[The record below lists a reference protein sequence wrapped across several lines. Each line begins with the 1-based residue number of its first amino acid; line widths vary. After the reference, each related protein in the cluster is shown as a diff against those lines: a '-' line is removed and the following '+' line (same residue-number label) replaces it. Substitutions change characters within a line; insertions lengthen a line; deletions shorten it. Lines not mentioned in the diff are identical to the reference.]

1 MKQKKVFAASFPC
14 VSSVR
19 IYYKGMFLF
28 IFKYSRADVI
38 GAFSSTETWKQKWLK
53 SNADRDDSSQKLVA
67 IKTTRMNL
75 KSKVEQRDSDINYCD
90 VSWHQR
96 DKCKIYSVVFV
107 VVHWRVRTLSF
118 DWRAFFF

>member
-1 MKQKKVFAASFPC
+1 MLLELFPPL
-14 VSSVR
+14 
-19 IYYKGMFLF
+19 KL
-28 IFKYSRADVI
+28 
-38 GAFSSTETWKQKWLK
+38 QKWLK
-53 SNADRDDSSQKLVA
+53 SNADRDDLSQKLVA

-75 KSKVEQRDSDINYCD
+75 KSKVERRDSDINYCD

-118 DWRAFFF
+118 DWRAFFFLNIFNKASSISPIARKHWPLLLTLLWKKT

>member
-1 MKQKKVFAASFPC
+1 MLLELFPPL
-14 VSSVR
+14 
-19 IYYKGMFLF
+19 KL
-28 IFKYSRADVI
+28 
-38 GAFSSTETWKQKWLK
+38 QKWLK

-75 KSKVEQRDSDINYCD
+75 KSKVERRDSDINYCD